1 MAHHRLWRIG
11 SRICRDF
18 DGDAR
23 RIWEGK
29 DAEAALQTLWNIG
42 AGEQISR
49 MLVGALR
56 DCGEILAAASD
67 VKGDVYVRPVLGRA
81 LLGQET
87 DAEVAVQLAARL
99 HPDDPW
105 QLDTQLWQVG
115 KSWCTI
121 GSPRCPECY
130 LAPHC
135 LYATP

>member
-1 MAHHRLWRIG
+1 MAHHRLWRIS

-18 DGDAR
+18 DCDAR

-67 VKGDVYVRPVLGRA
+67 VKGDVYVRRVLGRA

-87 DAEVAVQLAARL
+87 DAEAAVQLAARL
-99 HPDDPW
+99 HPDDTW
-105 QLDTQLWQVG
+105 
-115 KSWCTI
+115 
-121 GSPRCPECY
+121 
-130 LAPHC
+130 
-135 LYATP
+135 